1 MDSDAPPI
9 DRHYMMLLG
18 QESIRDAIP
27 LPAVEVEVNR
37 GGTRVS
43 RVQSGVPPDCEGL

>member
-18 QESIRDAIP
+18 QESIRDMILFP
-27 LPAVEVEVNR
+27 QLKPK
-37 GGTRVS
+37 
-43 RVQSGVPPDCEGL
+43 